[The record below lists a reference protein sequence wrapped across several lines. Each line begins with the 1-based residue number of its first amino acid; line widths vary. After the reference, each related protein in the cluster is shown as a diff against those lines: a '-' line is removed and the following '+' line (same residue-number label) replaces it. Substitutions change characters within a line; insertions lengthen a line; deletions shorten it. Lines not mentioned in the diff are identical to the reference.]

1 VKKTIGVVLM
11 LVGGLAIVGGIL
23 VALQAFASMY
33 SSALADPLS
42 APERSEAQVSQSML
56 RGVYIGAPGA
66 VVFVIGRILL
76 ASARRRARG
85 LQR

>member
-1 VKKTIGVVLM
+1 VKKTIGLVLM
-11 LVGGLAIVGGIL
+11 LIGGLAITGGIV
-23 VALQAFASMY
+23 VALRAFASMY

-42 APERSEAQVSQSML
+42 TPERSESQVSESML

-66 VVFVIGRILL
+66 VVFVVGRIVH

-85 LQR
+85 GQR